1 MLPVVPPARVE
12 VDDQRRFIDVNESAC
27 KLLGYTRQEFLEL
40 SIDDISFPSGAHV
53 DPMYKQFLKKG
64 SMSGIFALRRKSG
77 EAIMVRFEAGRID
90 GRSIATWTHYQP
102 LQQPSEEKSLTPPWA
117 KPGRNG

>member
-12 VDDQRRFIDVNESAC
+12 VDAQRRFIYVNESAC

-40 SIDDISFPSGAHV
+40 SVDDISFPSGAHV
-53 DPMYKQFLKKG
+53 DPMYTLFLKKG
-64 SMSGIFALRRKSG
+64 SLNGIFALRRKSG
-77 EAIMVRFEAGRID
+77 EAIMIRFDSERID
-90 GRSIATWTHYQP
+90 GRSIATWTHYEA
-102 LQQPSEEKSLTPPWA
+102 LQQPPEEESLTPPSP